1 MSLWS
6 QHYLEHLSFEGP
18 VIIAHIMSSGS
29 TDGADIQPRVHPVVR
44 NALRISLSAK
54 EYKTLHQL
62 VSQRAPSFQSRLPS
76 PSKYEAIV
84 RSKNRHNEAAFRTS
98 VRVFLVSGALLKLVD
113 RVARR
118 IRGELARYDTMLAD
132 QNFPG

>member
-1 MSLWS
+1 MA
-6 QHYLEHLSFEGP
+6 P
-18 VIIAHIMSSGS
+18 GS
-29 TDGADIQPRVHPVVR
+29 TGDVEIQPHIHPVVR

-62 VSQRAPSFQSRLPS
+62 VSQRAPSFQSKLPS

-98 VRVFLVSGALLKLVD
+98 VRVFLASGALLKLVD
-113 RVARR
+113 LVARR
-118 IRGELARYDTMLAD
+118 IRGEGSRYKSMLAGD
-132 QNFPG
+132 VFLTNISATPHR